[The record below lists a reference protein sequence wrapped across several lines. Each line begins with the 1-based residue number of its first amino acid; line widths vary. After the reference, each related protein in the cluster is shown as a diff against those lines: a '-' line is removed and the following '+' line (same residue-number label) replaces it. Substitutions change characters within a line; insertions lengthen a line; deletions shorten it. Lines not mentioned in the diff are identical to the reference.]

1 MQIGSILT
9 AMNTEKPKL
18 KKRIFLVNRDFQLR
32 YVRLAV
38 LVGICSTILT
48 TLLIVFPLAQF
59 RIIRF
64 PIFLPPPFLIAIL
77 ASAVMN
83 TLLVTLLGVHVTHKI
98 AGPMFSMTRQ
108 MRQLE
113 LNQKFTPVR
122 IRESDDLQHLVRSYN
137 AMIAQLRQCTEA
149 DVQTLQE
156 VKSLL
161 QEQSINSPAALALV
175 LGLQEKLMRRL

>member
-1 MQIGSILT
+1 
-9 AMNTEKPKL
+9 MNTEKPKL

-38 LVGICSTILT
+38 LVGVCSTITT
-48 TLLIVFPLAQF
+48 TLLIVFPLVQF

-64 PIFLPPPFLIAIL
+64 PIFLPPPFLVAIL

-83 TLLVTLLGVHVTHKI
+83 TLLVALLGIHVTHRI

-113 LNQKFTPVR
+113 LNQKFMPVR
-122 IRESDDLQHLVRSYN
+122 IRETDDLQHLVRSYN
-137 AMIAQLRQCTEA
+137 AMIAQLRQSTEA

-156 VKSLL
+156 VTNLL
-161 QEQSINSPAALALV
+161 QAQTVNSPAALAHV
-175 LGLQEKLMRRL
+175 MGLQQKLMGRL

>member
-1 MQIGSILT
+1 
-9 AMNTEKPKL
+9 MNTEKPKL

-38 LVGICSTILT
+38 LVGVCSTITT
-48 TLLIVFPLAQF
+48 TLLIVFPLVQF

-64 PIFLPPPFLIAIL
+64 PIFLPPPFLVAIL

-83 TLLVTLLGVHVTHKI
+83 TLLVALLGIHVTHRI

-113 LNQKFTPVR
+113 LNQKFMPVR
-122 IRESDDLQHLVRSYN
+122 IRETDDLQHLVRSYN
-137 AMIAQLRQCTEA
+137 AMIAQLRQSTEA

-156 VKSLL
+156 VTNLL
-161 QEQSINSPAALALV
+161 QAQTVNSPAALAQVMGLPQKL
-175 LGLQEKLMRRL
+175 LGRL